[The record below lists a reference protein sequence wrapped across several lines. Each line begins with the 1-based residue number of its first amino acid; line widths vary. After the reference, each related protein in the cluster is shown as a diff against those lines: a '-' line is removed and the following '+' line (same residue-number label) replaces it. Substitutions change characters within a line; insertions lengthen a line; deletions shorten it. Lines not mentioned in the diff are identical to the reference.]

1 VNLLYVFE
9 ISHRNTHSFKSSTQ
23 KVEQSAE
30 KKGMAPQDFADD
42 VSQNFRDLLELLN
55 ISNDKFIRTT
65 EDDHKSAVKVS
76 ESM

>member
-1 VNLLYVFE
+1 
-9 ISHRNTHSFKSSTQ
+9 
-23 KVEQSAE
+23 
-30 KKGMAPQDFADD
+30 MAPQDFADD